1 MPVDP
6 LAEAGFGQHADLYE
20 RSRPGWPAE
29 AVERVL
35 RELGLGPSSA
45 VLDLAA
51 GTGKLTR
58 ELSGRVGRVVAV
70 EPLAAMRA
78 ELAAAVPGTEALEGS
93 SEALPLDDASVDA
106 LSVAEAFHWFA
117 SREAAAEMARVVRPG
132 GGVAL
137 LWNVHGWTEEP
148 WLPVLGGELLKHV
161 DPQLIKASRH
171 EPENWAHA
179 FEGSAFGE
187 FAHFSVEHEMRTDVE
202 GLVAHICT
210 WSFVRNLPDGPRAE
224 LVEALEAALRR
235 EHPTPDDVVLPLRC
249 QVHWARRSS

>member
-6 LAEAGFGQHADLYE
+6 LAEAGFGQRADLYE
-20 RSRPGWPAE
+20 RGRPGWPAE

-35 RELGLGPSSA
+35 RELGLGPSSV

-58 ELSGRVGRVVAV
+58 ELAPRVGRVVAV

-78 ELAAAVPGTEALEGS
+78 ELAAAVPGTEALEGT
-93 SEALPLDDASVDA
+93 SEALPLEDASVDA
-106 LSVAEAFHWFA
+106 VFVAEAFHWFA
-117 SREAAAEMARVVRPG
+117 TRESAVEMARVVRPG
-132 GGVAL
+132 GGVVL
-137 LWNVHGWTEEP
+137 LWNIHDFSEESWLAALGTE
-148 WLPVLGGELLKHV
+148 LFKFI
-161 DPQLIKASRH
+161 DPQRVKLSRH

-179 FEGSAFGE
+179 FEGSEFGE
-187 FAHFSVEHEMRTDVE
+187 FARFSVAHEMRTDAA

-210 WSFVRNLPDGPRAE
+210 WSFVRALPDEARAE
-224 LVEALEAALRR
+224 LVDGLEAALRR

-249 QVHWARRSS
+249 EVHWARRSS